1 VLGDTWDSPL
11 SGWTQRTF
19 EHDVLPAFMP
29 DRRWFADKASR
40 AIKAKVSVA
49 IRFEHNNDGF
59 GAVIVEAGGA
69 QGSSRYFL
77 PLTIRWTRYTAIDK
91 NPASVLSAVR
101 RGSREGTLLDAAAE
115 REFIAALL
123 AKIHKAET
131 VGSQAQKLEFR
142 PTTAFAGM
150 PLPEVKSVAA
160 VEREQSNSSMVADSR
175 YIVKI
180 LRRTTAGVHP
190 EIEIGRFLVDVAH
203 FQNAP
208 ALLGTVELVEG
219 EARTALAVVH
229 EFVGNQGDAWTITGA
244 AFDRFIDEQRLL
256 TEETAAGNPETASML
271 QRMRQ
276 IGRRTAELHLALTSR
291 SDIATFAPEPISAA
305 DTVRWTE
312 AHMARARST
321 FALIECSLKNLPEP
335 VQSLAEHLLA
345 QRDAVSK
352 HIEAARDATYQGMK
366 IRHHGDFHLGQ
377 VLIAKDDAYIL
388 DFEGEPRRTLE
399 ERCGKEPPARD
410 VAGFLRSI
418 DYAVSAALNREPNLT
433 PEERTSLTERT
444 HAWGDKLAAS
454 YWESYRETLGASPL
468 WPADEAET
476 RALLDRFLFEKA
488 LYEVEYELGNR
499 PAWAQIPIEAVLRML
514 SQRGVTGP

>member
-1 VLGDTWDSPL
+1 MDEGALQLVDEVFVAGESAPSR
-11 SGWTQRTF
+11 SG
-19 EHDVLPAFMP
+19 V
-29 DRRWFADKASR
+29 
-40 AIKAKVSVA
+40 
-49 IRFEHNNDGF
+49 
-59 GAVIVEAGGA
+59 
-69 QGSSRYFL
+69 
-77 PLTIRWTRYTAIDK
+77 
-91 NPASVLSAVR
+91 
-101 RGSREGTLLDAAAE
+101 
-115 REFIAALL
+115 
-123 AKIHKAET
+123 
-131 VGSQAQKLEFR
+131 
-142 PTTAFAGM
+142 
-150 PLPEVKSVAA
+150 
-160 VEREQSNSSMVADSR
+160 
-175 YIVKI
+175 
-180 LRRTTAGVHP
+180 
-190 EIEIGRFLVDVAH
+190 FLVDVAH

-229 EFVGNQGDAWTITGA
+229 EFVSNQGDAWTITGA
-244 AFDRFIDEQRLL
+244 ALDRFIDEQRLL
-256 TEETAAGNPETASML
+256 TEETAAANPETASML

-291 SDIATFAPEPISAA
+291 SDIAAFAPEPICAA

-321 FALIECSLKNLPEP
+321 FALLECSLKNLPEP
-335 VQSLAEHLLA
+335 ARPLAEHLLA

-388 DFEGEPRRTLE
+388 DFEGETRRTLE
-399 ERCGKEPPARD
+399 ERRGKEPPARD

-418 DYAVSAALNREPNLT
+418 DYAVSAALSRVPNLT

-444 HAWGDKLAAS
+444 LAWGDKLATS

-468 WPADEAET
+468 WPADEAVT
-476 RALLDRFLFEKA
+476 RALLDRFVFEKA
-488 LYEVEYELGNR
+488 LYEVEYEVGNR
-499 PAWAQIPIEAVLRML
+499 PAWAHIPIEAVLRML